1 MKRLALLLLLAACS
15 AGPPPYAT
23 SIGVLRPHERMTVR
37 IARGIV
43 SAYAP
48 LVGQRNDVY
57 TVEAYAEPSSTPP
70 APRIRPVRGGIEI
83 DAPALRSLLVRVPRG
98 VDLSVLSGGG
108 DVNVTDISGNAY
120 ASTAAGNITMML
132 PGSGSA
138 LVTGKGNIS
147 VAIGAISWARPLMF
161 LGMSGDV
168 DVSINEN
175 ARFDAFL
182 ATKDGTIFTDFD
194 LHGTSK
200 GSSERIVAP
209 VNGGG
214 RDRAYI
220 ETRRGAIR
228 LLRLAPQY

>member
-1 MKRLALLLLLAACS
+1 VKRLALLLLLAGCS

-23 SIGVLRPHERMTVR
+23 SIGVLRPHELMTVR
-37 IARGIV
+37 IARGTV

-57 TVEAYAEPSSTPP
+57 TVEAFADPSSTPP
-70 APRIRPVRGGIEI
+70 APRIRPVPGGIEV
-83 DAPALRSLLVRVPRG
+83 DAPALRSLLVRVPQG
-98 VDLSVLSGGG
+98 VDLHVLSGGG
-108 DVNVTDISGNAY
+108 DINVTDISGDAY
-120 ASTAAGNITMML
+120 ASTMVGNINMML
-132 PGSGSA
+132 PGYASA
-138 LVTGKGNIS
+138 LVTGTGNIS
-147 VAIGAISWARPLMF
+147 VTMGAMTWPRPLMF
-161 LGMSGDV
+161 FEMNGDV

-175 ARFDAFL
+175 ARFDVFMG
-182 ATKDGTIFTDFD
+182 TNDGTIFTDFG
-194 LHGTSK
+194 LHGTSE